1 MSYAPLI
8 GVTACRQQLGKYS
21 SHTVG
26 DKYVEAAG
34 FAGIPLLLPA
44 RSEAIDPLRLLERL
58 DGVLFTGSPS
68 NVEPH
73 HYEGPASAEGTLH
86 DVHRDRL
93 TLPLLRAALDLGVPV
108 LCICRGFQ
116 ELNVALGGSL
126 HQRVH
131 ELPGYR
137 DHREP
142 QEVAVAEQYAA
153 QHSVA
158 VQPGGLFERLGL
170 PPTFAVNSL
179 HSQGIDRLAPGLRVE
194 AVAPDGLVEAVSVA
208 GSAAFALGVQWH
220 PEWRFADNPV
230 SLRLFEAFR
239 AACAARLAARQ
250 AEPAIPRLH
259 TAAR

>member
-44 RSEAIDPLRLLERL
+44 RSEAIDPRRLLERL

-73 HYEGPASAEGTLH
+73 HYEGPASAAGTLH
-86 DVHRDRL
+86 DAHRDRL

-108 LCICRGFQ
+108 FCICRGFQ

-131 ELPGYR
+131 ELPGHR

-142 QEVAVAEQYAA
+142 QEVAVEEQYAA
-153 QHSVA
+153 QHGVE

-170 PPTFAVNSL
+170 APGFAVNSL

-194 AVAPDGLVEAVSVA
+194 AVAPDGLVEAVSLEGGA
-208 GSAAFALGVQWH
+208 GFALGVQWH

-239 AACAARLAARQ
+239 EACERRLASRQ
-250 AEPAIPRLH
+250 AAH
-259 TAAR
+259 